1 MIYRVLL
8 GLFIF
13 FVTICT
19 LVFVN
24 KPVDNSGDKSI
35 VLPPKVVETQK
46 SDSQNLEVEAP
57 VIESVFDT
65 ASSSKKTIDAPDIAP
80 LFDVLAEPKPDSDE
94 SPAEFEDRA
103 IKSKG
108 HGQIAIVIDDLGYS
122 KYTRDI
128 INMDHNVTAAF
139 LPDAPHVTKY
149 MQRAADNGH
158 EIIIHMPMEA
168 GQFDKEEKSILK
180 VGMSKDEIYE
190 RLDAAFEKV
199 PLAIGINNHTGSK
212 YTSDYEAL
220 RPVMFYLRA
229 HQKFMLD
236 SRTIASSKVPDA
248 AEDLGVP
255 YLVRHVFIDHFDDDK
270 EIDEALSNVERIAR
284 ENGFVIAI
292 GHPRPKTVKALKA
305 WLPELESRGYSL
317 IKLSTLLQR

>member
-8 GLFIF
+8 GLFVF

-24 KPVDNSGDKSI
+24 KPVDNSVDKSI
-35 VLPPKVVETQK
+35 VLPPKVVETQ
-46 SDSQNLEVEAP
+46 SNDSQNLQVEAP
-57 VIESVFDT
+57 IIESVFDT
-65 ASSSKKTIDAPDIAP
+65 ASSAKRRVEAPDIAP
-80 LFDVLAEPKPDSDE
+80 LFDVLTEPDSNE
-94 SPAEFEDRA
+94 SATKIENKVV
-103 IKSKG
+103 KSKG

-128 INMDHNVTAAF
+128 IDMDHNITAAF

-149 MQRAADNGH
+149 MQRAADKGH

-168 GQFDKEEKSILK
+168 GHFDKEEKSILK

-212 YTSDYEAL
+212 YTSDYESL

-270 EIDEALSNVERIAR
+270 KIHEALSNVERIAR

-292 GHPRPKTVKALKA
+292 GHPRQKTVKALRQ

>member
-8 GLFIF
+8 SLFIF

-24 KPVDNSGDKSI
+24 KPVDNSVGKSI
-35 VLPPKVVETQK
+35 VLPPKIAETQAN
-46 SDSQNLEVEAP
+46 DSKNLEVEAP

-65 ASSSKKTIDAPDIAP
+65 ASSSKKTIGAPDIAP
-80 LFDVLAEPKPDSDE
+80 LFDVLSDPSSDE
-94 SPAEFEDRA
+94 ASAIIEDKA
-103 IKSKG
+103 IKRKG

-128 INMDHNVTAAF
+128 IDMDQNVTAAF

-149 MQRAADNGH
+149 MQRAADKGH

-168 GQFDKEEKSILK
+168 GNFAKEEKSILK

-220 RPVMFYLRA
+220 RPVMFYLRM
-229 HQKFMLD
+229 HRKFMLD

-292 GHPRPKTVKALKA
+292 GHPRQKTVKALKA

-317 IKLSTLLQR
+317 VKLSTLLQR

>member
-8 GLFIF
+8 GLFVF

-24 KPVDNSGDKSI
+24 KPVDNSVDKSI
-35 VLPPKVVETQK
+35 VLPPKVVETQ
-46 SDSQNLEVEAP
+46 SNDSQNLQVEAP
-57 VIESVFDT
+57 IIESVFDT
-65 ASSSKKTIDAPDIAP
+65 ASSAKRRVEAPDIAP
-80 LFDVLAEPKPDSDE
+80 LFDVLTEPDSNE
-94 SPAEFEDRA
+94 SAAKIENKA
-103 IKSKG
+103 VKSKG

-128 INMDHNVTAAF
+128 IDMDHNITAAF

-149 MQRAADNGH
+149 MQRAADKGH

-168 GQFDKEEKSILK
+168 GHFDKEEKSILK

-270 EIDEALSNVERIAR
+270 KIHEALSNVERIAR

-292 GHPRPKTVKALKA
+292 GHPRQKTVKALRQ